1 MKKYKVRGGR
11 KAEKTE
17 KTKGRLMG
25 NFFLVVGVI
34 AVIVIG
40 VGSLLLV
47 VGEVVNKPKK
57 PESKS

>member
-1 MKKYKVRGGR
+1 
-11 KAEKTE
+11 
-17 KTKGRLMG
+17 MG